1 MTVLK
6 KILGKTW
13 SCAQYLAINVVLIV
27 LMFQNIERKNP
38 YYNINIILLV
48 KHKALWIN
56 SQCYIRHRVKE
67 KGLIRICRVYSNEKM
82 FLVCYVLSNLTPTH
96 LNYYWQYCC
105 EAWNSPCWSL
115 LFRPQPVVP
124 LHPLCFLKS
133 KGFLNLFLCVKL
145 ATLFIY
151 TKLMKYCFRI
161 IHLNRLPIAYIQNC
175 FCWIKLVV
183 RRFLFLVKRRDSKV
197 LIIFFF
203 IHKIVHR

>member
-1 MTVLK
+1 MK
-6 KILGKTW
+6 
-13 SCAQYLAINVVLIV
+13 
-27 LMFQNIERKNP
+27 
-38 YYNINIILLV
+38 
-48 KHKALWIN
+48 
-56 SQCYIRHRVKE
+56 
-67 KGLIRICRVYSNEKM
+67 
-82 FLVCYVLSNLTPTH
+82 
-96 LNYYWQYCC
+96 YC
-105 EAWNSPCWSL
+105 SPCWSL
-115 LFRPQPVVP
+115 LFRPQPVIP
-124 LHPLCFLKS
+124 LHHLRFLKS

-203 IHKIVHR
+203 IHKVCPQIIYISCDCGTSVSDIFTFSERIRNTCFTTIQYDMITGKNRKQLVNWLPWF